1 MQLLFIILACFLM
14 LFIVEVFLGGALP
27 GREDGSQ
34 GLRGRLPAREFLG
47 CALPIAAAG
56 LGIPMSFQHPWALLL
71 VVLAAALHLRYGRAK
86 RCA

>member
-1 MQLLFIILACFLM
+1 MQLMLIILACFLL

-27 GREDGSQ
+27 GREDGSP
-34 GLRGRLPAREFLG
+34 GLRGRLPAREFFG
-47 CALPIAAAG
+47 YALPIAAAG

-71 VVLAAALHLRYGRAK
+71 VAGAVVLHLRYGRNK